1 MKTAEREKA
10 LQEKL
15 QAMKVIEESLYGKG
29 AMAVAGV
36 DEVGRGPLAGP
47 VVAACVI
54 FPRDIDILGIN
65 DSKKLSEK
73 KRMVL
78 APEIKEKALAF
89 GLGMANQKVID
100 EINILEAT
108 KGAMAAAVKKAGE
121 KLMKKYGIEI
131 SQVLVDGN
139 ALPKI
144 PYPQQSVVKGDTKS
158 ISIAAASILAK
169 VTRDAMM
176 VQYEEEYPGYDFAAN
191 KGYGTKNHYAG
202 LERLGPCPIHR
213 RSFLKKFFAAM
224 GGNG

>member
-1 MKTAEREKA
+1 MKAAEREKM
-10 LQEKL
+10 LREKL
-15 QAMKVIEESLYGKG
+15 RELKVIEESLYEKG
-29 AMAVAGV
+29 AVSIAGV
-36 DEVGRGPLAGP
+36 DEVGRGSLAGP

-73 KRMVL
+73 KRMAL

-89 GLGMANQKVID
+89 GLGMAGEKVID

-108 KGAMAAAVKKAGE
+108 KGAMAIAVKKAGE
-121 KLMKKYGIEI
+121 KLKQEYSLDI
-131 SQVLVDGN
+131 SEVLVDGN
-139 ALPKI
+139 ALPSI
-144 PYPQQSVVKGDTKS
+144 PYRQQAVVKGDSKS

-191 KGYGTKNHYAG
+191 KGYGTKKHYAG
-202 LERLGPCPIHR
+202 LEKLGMCPIHR
-213 RSFLKKFFAAM
+213 RSFLKKFVAAED
-224 GGNG
+224 GNR

>member
-1 MKTAEREKA
+1 MKAAEREKM
-10 LQEKL
+10 LREKL
-15 QAMKVIEESLYGKG
+15 RELKVIEESLYEKG
-29 AMAVAGV
+29 AVSIAGV

-73 KRMVL
+73 KRMAL

-89 GLGMANQKVID
+89 GLGMAGEKVID

-108 KGAMAAAVKKAGE
+108 KGAMAIAVKKAGE
-121 KLMKKYGIEI
+121 KLKQEYSLDI
-131 SQVLVDGN
+131 SEVLVDGN
-139 ALPKI
+139 ALPSI
-144 PYPQQSVVKGDTKS
+144 PYRQQAVVKGDSKS

-191 KGYGTKNHYAG
+191 KGYGTKKHYAG
-202 LERLGPCPIHR
+202 LEKLGMCPIHR
-213 RSFLKKFFAAM
+213 RSFLKKFVAAED
-224 GGNG
+224 GNR

>member
-1 MKTAEREKA
+1 MKAAEREKM
-10 LQEKL
+10 LREKL
-15 QAMKVIEESLYGKG
+15 RELKVIEESWYEKG
-29 AMAVAGV
+29 AVSIAGV

-73 KRMVL
+73 KRMAL

-89 GLGMANQKVID
+89 GLGMAGEKVID

-108 KGAMAAAVKKAGE
+108 KGAMAIAVKKAGE
-121 KLMKKYGIEI
+121 KLKQEYSLEI
-131 SQVLVDGN
+131 SEVLVDGN
-139 ALPKI
+139 ALPSI
-144 PYPQQSVVKGDTKS
+144 PYRQQAVVKGDAKS

-191 KGYGTKNHYAG
+191 KGYGTKKHYAG
-202 LERLGPCPIHR
+202 LEKLGMCPIHR
-213 RSFLKKFFAAM
+213 RSFLKKFVAAED
-224 GGNG
+224 GNR

>member
-1 MKTAEREKA
+1 MKAAEREKM
-10 LQEKL
+10 LREKL
-15 QAMKVIEESLYGKG
+15 RELKVIEESWYEKG
-29 AMAVAGV
+29 AVSIAGV

-73 KRMVL
+73 KRMAL

-89 GLGMANQKVID
+89 GLGMAGEKVID

-108 KGAMAAAVKKAGE
+108 KGAMAIAVKKAGE
-121 KLMKKYGIEI
+121 KLKQEYSLDI
-131 SQVLVDGN
+131 SEVLVDGN
-139 ALPKI
+139 ALPSI
-144 PYPQQSVVKGDTKS
+144 PYRQQAVVKGDSKS

-191 KGYGTKNHYAG
+191 KGYGTKKHYAG
-202 LERLGPCPIHR
+202 LEKLGMCPIHR
-213 RSFLKKFFAAM
+213 RSFLKKFVAAED
-224 GGNG
+224 GNR

>member
-1 MKTAEREKA
+1 MKAAEREKM
-10 LQEKL
+10 LREL
-15 QAMKVIEESLYGKG
+15 KVIEESLYEKG
-29 AMAVAGV
+29 AVSIAGV

-73 KRMVL
+73 KRMAL

-89 GLGMANQKVID
+89 GLGMAGEKVID

-108 KGAMAAAVKKAGE
+108 KGAMAIAVKKAGE
-121 KLMKKYGIEI
+121 KLKQEYSLDI
-131 SQVLVDGN
+131 SEVLVDGN
-139 ALPKI
+139 ALPSI
-144 PYPQQSVVKGDTKS
+144 PYRQQAVVKGDSKS

-191 KGYGTKNHYAG
+191 KGYGTKKHYAG
-202 LERLGPCPIHR
+202 LEKLGMCPIHR
-213 RSFLKKFFAAM
+213 RSFLKKFVAAED
-224 GGNG
+224 GNR

>member
-1 MKTAEREKA
+1 MKAAEREKM
-10 LQEKL
+10 LREKL
-15 QAMKVIEESLYGKG
+15 RELKVIEESLYEKG
-29 AMAVAGV
+29 AVSIAGV

-73 KRMVL
+73 KRMAL

-89 GLGMANQKVID
+89 GLGMAGEKVID

-108 KGAMAAAVKKAGE
+108 KGAMAIAVKKAGE
-121 KLMKKYGIEI
+121 KLKQEYSLEI
-131 SQVLVDGN
+131 SEVLVDGN
-139 ALPKI
+139 ALPSI
-144 PYPQQSVVKGDTKS
+144 PYRQQAVVKGDAKS

-191 KGYGTKNHYAG
+191 KGYGTKKHYAG
-202 LERLGPCPIHR
+202 LEKLGMCPIHR
-213 RSFLKKFFAAM
+213 RSFLKKFVAAED
-224 GGNG
+224 GNR